1 MAEKEKKQE
10 KVEKIPGFVTMRRDP
25 EIYPAPHEVAVPPSE
40 VENYQS
46 GGYEPV

>member
-1 MAEKEKKQE
+1 MAEQAKTEKKQE
-10 KVEKIPGFVTMRRDP
+10 KASGFIIMKRDP

-40 VENYQS
+40 VDNYRV